1 MLNCGHALSLLCRQV
16 FGDRFECFTR
26 NFEKSFLSTLRTLKL
41 LNESSRKQRG
51 FCLGHLNFQSLTSE
65 VALNT
70 HINREGR
77 GSGVFVS
84 DSASV
89 GCHSEVVFSNTTAE
103 ELGNPFAKVH
113 DNNLAESM
121 NCELA
126 LHRKVNQLTS
136 ISQSTAVPAMHDSM
150 LTTYEKSVIEQ
161 SRSNDLKAVE
171 IGLTMR
177 KMKLKEAQLALN
189 MDLNHIE
196 RSKLAMGISKAS
208 FKAEK
213 FKNEL
218 EDTRLAELLKQ
229 CIDFLVAGMLLMCAF
244 LAYGAY
250 VYSYKRIMEA
260 TSSCNYSAEV
270 RTFII
275 YYLPA

>member
-1 MLNCGHALSLLCRQV
+1 M
-16 FGDRFECFTR
+16 
-26 NFEKSFLSTLRTLKL
+26 

-77 GSGVFVS
+77 GSGVSVS

-136 ISQSTAVPAMHDSM
+136 ISQSTAVPAMHDST
-150 LTTYEKSVIEQ
+150 LTTFEKSVIEQ

-177 KMKLKEAQLALN
+177 KMKLKEAQLSLN
-189 MDLNHIE
+189 MDSNHIE

-250 VYSYKRIMEA
+250 VYSYQRIMEA